1 MFVLVFKDIGF
12 KYEPYLCNGCHD
24 LMQKSMSFNDVAI
37 IYIKGYT
44 YKIHFWY
51 MAKDDAISIMNNSN
65 LIDKKG
71 VFNFF
76 SLHVKMSD
84 LTYHQK
90 NRYLMLNRA
99 KDYYDNDKERLKEQ
113 ARNKCRNVSEEG
125 KNKRREYGKNRY
137 HNMSEEKK
145 KLTEYQIN
153 YREAKKS
160 QSNNQF
166 CMQCFLIHNIYVN

>member
-1 MFVLVFKDIGF
+1 
-12 KYEPYLCNGCHD
+12 
-24 LMQKSMSFNDVAI
+24 
-37 IYIKGYT
+37 
-44 YKIHFWY
+44 

-145 KLTEYQIN
+145 N
-153 YREAKKS
+153 
-160 QSNNQF
+160 
-166 CMQCFLIHNIYVN
+166 

>member
-1 MFVLVFKDIGF
+1 
-12 KYEPYLCNGCHD
+12 
-24 LMQKSMSFNDVAI
+24 
-37 IYIKGYT
+37 
-44 YKIHFWY
+44 
-51 MAKDDAISIMNNSN
+51 
-65 LIDKKG
+65 
-71 VFNFF
+71 
-76 SLHVKMSD
+76 
-84 LTYHQK
+84 
-90 NRYLMLNRA
+90 MLNRA